1 MRQNAAPILSR
12 AFAARREERTV
23 TIRVVRD
30 QRAPM
35 RHEVHIGRNSLATD
49 LSVEQ
54 GGEGSGPTPHDLYDA
69 ALGACKALTV
79 LWYAKRKNIPVEVIE
94 VSVERD
100 ASQERTGIY
109 RLSTELTLTGPLSA
123 AQRDELLHVARKCP
137 VHKLMT
143 EVTTEISTTLLA
155 DIGT

>member
-1 MRQNAAPILSR
+1 
-12 AFAARREERTV
+12 
-23 TIRVVRD
+23 
-30 QRAPM
+30 M
-35 RHEVHIGRNSLATD
+35 RHEIHIGRNSLATD

>member
-1 MRQNAAPILSR
+1 
-12 AFAARREERTV
+12 V

-35 RHEVHIGRNSLATD
+35 RHEIHIGPNSLVSD
-49 LSVEQ
+49 LGVEE
-54 GGEGSGPTPHDLYDA
+54 GGEGSGPNPHDLYDA

-79 LWYAKRKNIPVEVIE
+79 LWYAKRKNIPVEGIE

-100 ASQERTGIY
+100 ASQERAGIY
-109 RLSTELTLTGPLSA
+109 RLSAALTLTGDLSA
-123 AQRDELLHVARKCP
+123 AQREELLRAAQKCP

-143 EVTTEISTTLLA
+143 EVTTEISTTLSH
-155 DIGT
+155 